1 MTASRN
7 SLVFIILTAS
17 LLASCGNSS
26 SGTPTSVAEAFY
38 EEMAAGNIEAAKSL
52 STPETAEMLDYI
64 ASTHCTEMFHVIAE
78 GGASDVRIDEDGAR
92 VRFVEGGG
100 FSTVPLVK
108 VDGEWKVDFAS
119 MMKAHMRPEPE
130 PVRLML

>member
-1 MTASRN
+1 MKVSQNTLAFS
-7 SLVFIILTAS
+7 FLTAV
-17 LLASCGNSS
+17 LLASCGNEAN
-26 SGTPTSVAEAFY
+26 GTPTSVAEAFY
-38 EEMAAGNIEAAKSL
+38 EEMAAGNVEVAKSL

-78 GGASDVRIDEDGAR
+78 GGASDVTVDGERAR

-108 VDGEWKVDFAS
+108 VDGEWKVDFAT
-119 MMKAHMRPEPE
+119 MMKAHMAPE
-130 PVRLML
+130 PVGVLL